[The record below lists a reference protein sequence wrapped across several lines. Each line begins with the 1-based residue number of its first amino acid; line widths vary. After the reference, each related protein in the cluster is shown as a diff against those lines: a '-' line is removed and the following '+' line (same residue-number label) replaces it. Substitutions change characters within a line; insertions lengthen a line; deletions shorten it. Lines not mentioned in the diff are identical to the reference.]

1 MQPKNEWQKY
11 LMSNT
16 VTIKPEEQMKL
27 MKSVNFKFG
36 VEKKVPYQSSQALI
50 TRSQFPTSVYFSKK

>member
-36 VEKKVPYQSSQALI
+36 VEKKVPY
-50 TRSQFPTSVYFSKK
+50 